1 MALWKRVL
9 FWFITF
15 LVLAVPVATILFLCI
30 DSSIKFYPGIARDL
44 GRGWTRPEVEAYLG
58 GPPGDYTT
66 VPYSFDPPEGT
77 EPAEAKAQRDA
88 FLELFSRD
96 GRTRLM
102 WISDA
107 GCVLVSV
114 DRNDRVVSSGEIKIY
129 LSRQPNLLDMLKRRL
144 RLRYVPVA
152 E

>member
-15 LVLAVPVATILFLCI
+15 LVFAVPAATILILSI
-30 DSSIKFYPGIARDL
+30 DRSIKFYPGIAKDL
-44 GRGWTRPEVEAYLG
+44 GPRWTRPEVEAYLG

-77 EPAEAKAQRDA
+77 ETVEAKANRDA
-88 FLELFSRD
+88 FLEMFARD

-107 GCVLVSV
+107 GCVLVSL
-114 DRNDRVVSSGEIKIY
+114 DRNGRVVSSGEIKIY
-129 LSRQPNLLDMLKRRL
+129 LSRQPNLLDMLKRRF